1 MTLKPAMSSGMN
13 LVNFYMT
20 ITLTRR
26 QRSQHF
32 EGLAQELLL
41 ICSMLTGAWRIYLR
55 FRLSKSRSNRMQ
67 TEHHKQHKKRAKK
80 HMFATVHHRPPAVGS
95 AFSLPHLTPFVWEEA
110 VQVHVPRGN
119 VITSGQV
126 WSKTPWQMS
135 RCKVTQGYLGVFG
148 PFRFIQDHSA
158 YLHHYMAGND
168 TTSQKQIPEWNQ
180 NQKIFHHPHHWLLL
194 L

>member
-13 LVNFYMT
+13 LVNFNMT

-67 TEHHKQHKKRAKK
+67 TEHHKKHKKRAKT
-80 HMFATVHHRPPAVGS
+80 HVCHSASQAARGWLCFFFATPDALRLGRGGASPCPQRKCHRLRP
-95 AFSLPHLTPFVWEEA
+95 SLIKDSMTNESMQGHTRV
-110 VQVHVPRGN
+110 
-119 VITSGQV
+119 
-126 WSKTPWQMS
+126 S
-135 RCKVTQGYLGVFG
+135 RCFWT
-148 PFRFIQDHSA
+148 I
-158 YLHHYMAGND
+158 
-168 TTSQKQIPEWNQ
+168 
-180 NQKIFHHPHHWLLL
+180 
-194 L
+194 